1 MSQGIDS
8 MVISFYKLFFGSM
21 TLFLFWFFFKRETNL
36 LPQKK
41 KIHIFTSGISALLL
55 TICFI
60 NAIKLSTISTAVF
73 LFYTAPVFMIVL
85 AIIFLKEKITKVSLF
100 SLFISLIGIFLIS
113 GAKLDNLLSLGIV
126 FGVMGGFFYSLV
138 LLMGKVLSK
147 DYSAIVLSFWTSFI
161 AALLLIPFFS
171 LVSLQQ
177 MLILMVY
184 GTISAGLAMI
194 CYFEGIKYVK
204 VQVAGILV
212 LLDPILATFWS
223 VFLFSE
229 PLTIMGIAGDALI
242 LAAIIIQVLFV
253 GSKNDSKKA

>member
-1 MSQGIDS
+1 
-8 MVISFYKLFFGSM
+8 
-21 TLFLFWFFFKRETNL
+21 
-36 LPQKK
+36 
-41 KIHIFTSGISALLL
+41 
-55 TICFI
+55 
-60 NAIKLSTISTAVF
+60 
-73 LFYTAPVFMIVL
+73 
-85 AIIFLKEKITKVSLF
+85 
-100 SLFISLIGIFLIS
+100 
-113 GAKLDNLLSLGIV
+113 
-126 FGVMGGFFYSLV
+126 
-138 LLMGKVLSK
+138 
-147 DYSAIVLSFWTSFI
+147 
-161 AALLLIPFFS
+161 
-171 LVSLQQ
+171 